1 MTPQLAPHRVNIQ
14 TCIQNVSLSL
24 TTRHLP
30 ADASSVGRTSSSV
43 CLRREQQRETSN
55 DLAHL
60 AYIPQAHSRDMCMQ
74 PPAPSARST
83 QHTRRFQKAHDHALT
98 RRVGLSAG
106 CGEPVAKMYCPAF
119 LTVFVCNFRKSPV
132 FVCNFM
138 PQQPTQWT
146 KEIKHHNR
154 NAQTLPVPTCQVL
167 VLICSPLT
175 CRVQQCRQL
184 RFT

>member
-98 RRVGLSAG
+98 AACRPFGRVRRAGRKNVLPCLFNSVRLQFSEVASVRLQFHAAAADPMDQRDKTPQSQCTNAASAHL
-106 CGEPVAKMYCPAF
+106 P
-119 LTVFVCNFRKSPV
+119 SPG
-132 FVCNFM
+132 
-138 PQQPTQWT
+138 
-146 KEIKHHNR
+146 
-154 NAQTLPVPTCQVL
+154 ADL
-167 VLICSPLT
+167 
-175 CRVQQCRQL
+175 
-184 RFT
+184 